1 MKLSTPRR
9 GVGRPSL
16 RAWRKDKWR
25 WQSASARLGFPWD
38 FYSKDGGKTIG
49 KLTFSLG
56 KWSRNVRLYAHG
68 TVNVYRKLWN
78 CGNMEKRG
86 FSKPL
91 ALGISLN
98 LWFHRT
104 FWIWNWHLL
113 GGQWWIWGP
122 QFQGHAR
129 RTGHLPTKLENLNLV
144 PGMMAVHG
152 DIHITNKD
160 YINMIISQSHPAV
173 ITGNTPILRS
183 MVPNNYTVIYIYV
196 CVYIY
201 IYISIYL
208 SVYLSIYVCM
218 YVCMYVCVY
227 MYMYTYM

>member
-25 WQSASARLGFPWD
+25 WQSASARLVFPWD
-38 FYSKDGGKTIG
+38 FYSKDGGKTIV
-49 KLTFSLG
+49 KLTFYPWENDLEM
-56 KWSRNVRLYAHG
+56 YTYPHG

-78 CGNMEKRG
+78 NGKMEKRC

-91 ALGISLN
+91 ALWISLN

-104 FWIWNWHLL
+104 FGFWNWHLL
-113 GGQWWIWGP
+113 GGQWWLWGP

-160 YINMIISQSHPAV
+160 DIYDNITIPSRCYYCKHPLYYVVWSQ
-173 ITGNTPILRS
+173 
-183 MVPNNYTVIYIYV
+183 TVII
-196 CVYIY
+196 YIY
-201 IYISIYL
+201 IYL
-208 SVYLSIYVCM
+208 
-218 YVCMYVCVY
+218 CMYVCVCVCIWICICICLCR
-227 MYMYTYM
+227 